1 MAKSPVPTGR
11 PRIFR
16 IQLEVH
22 TGIDPGRTFWEYV
35 STNVRPCLRPEYLRR
50 CLLLGHRFGK
60 TVKTDFVTDLD
71 PGGKILKVRLRIQG
85 DDPELGPF
93 LSKYS
98 ATRLPAARTLWVL
111 GTCLAGHAI
120 LTGALKGAFEG
131 PDDLPGKEEKD
142 PAANRPGLSEKL
154 RKGLFHE

>member
-11 PRIFR
+11 PRILR
-16 IQLEVH
+16 IHLAVH
-22 TGIDPGRTFWEYV
+22 TGIGSGRIFWEYV
-35 STNVRPCLRPEYLRR
+35 STNVRPCLRQEYLRR

-60 TVKTDFVTDLD
+60 TVKTDFVTDQD
-71 PGGKILKVRLRIQG
+71 PGGKIMKVRIPIQA
-85 DDPELGPF
+85 DDPDLGSF
-93 LSKYS
+93 LSKYET
-98 ATRLPAARTLWVL
+98 TRMLEARTLWVL

-120 LTGALKGAFEG
+120 LTGVLKETASG

>member
-1 MAKSPVPTGR
+1 MAKSPVPPGR
-11 PRIFR
+11 PRILR
-16 IQLEVH
+16 IHLAVH
-22 TGIDPGRTFWEYV
+22 TGIGSGRIFWEYV

-60 TVKTDFVTDLD
+60 TVKTDFVTDQD
-71 PGGKILKVRLRIQG
+71 PGGKIMKVRIPIQA
-85 DDPELGPF
+85 DDPDLGSF
-93 LSKYS
+93 LSKYET
-98 ATRLPAARTLWVL
+98 TRMLEARTLWVL

-120 LTGALKGAFEG
+120 LTGVLKETASG